1 MSALF
6 YKHYDPRDNGDQI
19 LKQYKLATL
28 SLMLARVVYT
38 INWFNIASIFYL
50 IASDFREDIAM
61 LGIISASFLLGV
73 GLFQVPAGIMAAKF
87 GPRKIAIYGI
97 MIASSAALVTGLASD
112 TTQIIVLRFIIGI
125 GMACFFGPSVI
136 LVSKYLGKESEGLG
150 IGLLNS
156 AHALGGIVGLFGWV
170 VLAEFVGW
178 RATLI
183 LSGGLGISTAIML
196 GSTLLRDVDEIKKE
210 FKLKLSHVLDTL
222 FNKSLIILGL
232 TLLGFQAGSS
242 MILTFSV
249 FYFVDNLKIKPIDAG
264 LIGSLSL
271 VVGLLSSPFFGRLYD
286 KIGNAR
292 KLLFIS
298 GILSASSLIGFA
310 TDSLYVIIVSI
321 IVSGFFLSA
330 GFVIVYAK
338 AKEIN
343 KALPQY
349 QTLAVGF
356 VNGVSLFG
364 VFWVPVLFSSI
375 VSTLGYEIAWL
386 LGCLVVILLI
396 LPVVRLK

>member
-1 MSALF
+1 
-6 YKHYDPRDNGDQI
+6 
-19 LKQYKLATL
+19 
-28 SLMLARVVYT
+28 MLARVVYT

-50 IASDFREDIAM
+50 IASDFREDIAI
-61 LGIISASFLLGV
+61 LGIISASFLLAV
-73 GLFQVPAGIMAAKF
+73 GLFQVPAGIMAAKY

-136 LVSKYLGKESEGLG
+136 LVSRYLGKESEGLG

-170 VLAEFVGW
+170 LLAEFVGW

-196 GSTLLRDVDEIKKE
+196 SSTLLRDVDQITKE
-210 FKLKLSHVLDTL
+210 FKLKVSHVFDTL
-222 FNKSLIILGL
+222 FNRSLIILGL

-242 MILTFSV
+242 LILTFSV
-249 FYFVDNLKIKPIDAG
+249 FYFVDNLKINPIEAG

-271 VVGLLSSPFFGRLYD
+271 VVGLLSSPFFGKLYD

-298 GILSASSLIGFA
+298 GIISASSLVGFA
-310 TDSLYVIIVSI
+310 TDSLYVIIVSV
-321 IVSGFFLSA
+321 IVAGFFLSA

-375 VSTLGYEIAWL
+375 ISRLGYEIAWF

-396 LPVVRLK
+396 LPVIRLK

>member
-1 MSALF
+1 MDSSD
-6 YKHYDPRDNGDQI
+6 HI

-61 LGIISASFLLGV
+61 LGIISASFLFGV

-97 MIASSAALVTGLASD
+97 MIASAAALVTGFAND
-112 TTQIIVLRFIIGI
+112 TTQIIVLRFIIGM

-170 VLAEFVGW
+170 VLAEFLGW

-183 LSGGLGISTAIML
+183 LSGGLGISTAIIL
-196 GSTLLRDVDEIKKE
+196 GSALLRDVDEIKKE
-210 FKLKLSHVLDTL
+210 FKLKVSHVFDTL
-222 FNKSLIILGL
+222 FNRSLIILGF

-242 MILTFSV
+242 MILTFSIY
-249 FYFVDNLKIKPIDAG
+249 YFVDHLKINPIDAG

-271 VVGLLSSPFFGRLYD
+271 VVALLSSPFFGRLYD

-298 GILSASSLIGFA
+298 GILSASSMVGFA

-343 KALPQY
+343 KAQPQY
-349 QTLAVGF
+349 QTLAVSF

-375 VSTLGYEIAWL
+375 VRGLGYEIAWL
-386 LGCLVVILLI
+386 LGSLVVILLI

>member
-1 MSALF
+1 
-6 YKHYDPRDNGDQI
+6 
-19 LKQYKLATL
+19 
-28 SLMLARVVYT
+28 VVYT

-61 LGIISASFLLGV
+61 LGIISASFLLAV
-73 GLFQVPAGIMAAKF
+73 GLFQVPAGIMAARF
-87 GPRKIAIYGI
+87 GPRRISIYGI

-112 TTQIIVLRFIIGI
+112 TSQIIVLRFITGI

-156 AHALGGIVGLFGWV
+156 AHALGGIVGLFGWII
-170 VLAEFVGW
+170 LAEFVGW

-183 LSGGLGISTAIML
+183 LSGGLGISTAILL
-196 GSTLLRDVDEIKKE
+196 GSTLLGEVDEIKKQ
-210 FKLKLSHVLDTL
+210 FKLKVTYIFDTL
-222 FNKSLIILGL
+222 FNRSLIILGL
-232 TLLGFQAGSS
+232 ALLGFQAGSS

-249 FYFVDNLKIKPIDAG
+249 FYFVDNLKINPIDAG

-271 VVGLLSSPFFGRLYD
+271 VVGLFSSPFLGRLYD

-298 GILSASSLIGFA
+298 GILSASSLVGFA
-310 TDSLYVIIVSI
+310 TDSIYVIIFSI
-321 IVSGFFLSA
+321 IVAGFFLSA

-349 QTLAVGF
+349 QTLAVGY

-375 VSTLGYEIAWL
+375 VSGFGYEIAWL

-396 LPVVRLK
+396 LPVVKLK

>member
-1 MSALF
+1 MKSH
-6 YKHYDPRDNGDQI
+6 KI
-19 LKQYKLATL
+19 ATL

-50 IASDFREDIAM
+50 VASDFIEDIAM
-61 LGIISASFLLGV
+61 LGIISASFLVGV
-73 GLFQVPAGIMAAKF
+73 GLFQVPAGIIAAKY

-97 MIASSAALVTGLASD
+97 IIASSAALATGFAANTL
-112 TTQIIVLRFIIGI
+112 QITLLRFIVGL

-156 AHALGGIVGLFGWV
+156 AHALGGIIGLFGWV
-170 VLAEFVGW
+170 MLAEYLGW
-178 RATLI
+178 RAALI

-196 GSTLLRDVDEIKKE
+196 NSASLKDVDEIRNE
-210 FKLKLSHVLDTL
+210 FKIRISHVFSTI
-222 FNKSLIILGL
+222 FNKSLIILGI
-232 TLLGFQAGSS
+232 TLLGFQAGAS

-249 FYFVDNLKIKPIDAG
+249 FYFVDHLKINPVDAG

-271 VVGLLSSPFFGRLYD
+271 IVALISSPFFGKLYD
-286 KIGNAR
+286 RIGNAR
-292 KLLFIS
+292 KLLLIS
-298 GILSASSLIGFA
+298 GITSAASLVGFA
-310 TDSLYVIIVSI
+310 TDSLYVITASI
-321 IVSGFFLSA
+321 LITGFFLSA
-330 GFVIVYAK
+330 GFVVVYAR

-343 KALPQY
+343 KAQPQY
-349 QTLAVGF
+349 QTLAVSF

-375 VSTLGYEIAWL
+375 VSNFGYEIAWL
-386 LGCLVVILLI
+386 LGGLVIFLLI

>member
-1 MSALF
+1 M
-6 YKHYDPRDNGDQI
+6 
-19 LKQYKLATL
+19 KQYKLATL
-28 SLMLARVVYT
+28 SLLLARVVYT

-61 LGIISASFLLGV
+61 LGIISASFLLAV

-97 MIASSAALVTGLASD
+97 MISSSAALVTGLASD

-196 GSTLLRDVDEIKKE
+196 SSTLLRDVDEIKKE
-210 FKLKLSHVLDTL
+210 FKLKVSHVFDTL
-222 FNKSLIILGL
+222 FNRSLIILGL

-242 MILTFSV
+242 MILTFSI
-249 FYFVDNLKIKPIDAG
+249 FYFVDNLKINPIDAG

-298 GILSASSLIGFA
+298 GILSASSLVGFA
-310 TDSLYVIIVSI
+310 TNSIYVIIVSI
-321 IVSGFFLSA
+321 IVTGFFLSA

-375 VSTLGYEIAWL
+375 VRGLGYEIAWL

>member
-1 MSALF
+1 M
-6 YKHYDPRDNGDQI
+6 
-19 LKQYKLATL
+19 KQYKLATL
-28 SLMLARVVYT
+28 SLILARVVYT

-61 LGIISASFLLGV
+61 LGIISASFLFAV
-73 GLFQVPAGIMAAKF
+73 GLFQVPAGIMTAKF

-112 TTQIIVLRFIIGI
+112 TTQIIVLRFIIGM

-210 FKLKLSHVLDTL
+210 FKFKVSHVFDTL
-222 FNKSLIILGL
+222 FNRSLIILGF

-249 FYFVDNLKIKPIDAG
+249 YYFVDHLKINPIDAG
-264 LIGSLSL
+264 LMGSLSL
-271 VVGLLSSPFFGRLYD
+271 VVALLSSPFFGRLYD

-298 GILSASSLIGFA
+298 GILSASSLVGFA
-310 TDSLYVIIVSI
+310 TNSLYVVIVSI
-321 IVSGFFLSA
+321 IVTGFFLSA

-343 KALPQY
+343 KAQPQY
-349 QTLAVGF
+349 QTLAVSF

-375 VSTLGYEIAWL
+375 VRGLGYEIAWL
-386 LGCLVVILLI
+386 LGSLVVILLI
-396 LPVVRLK
+396 LPVIRLK

>member
-1 MSALF
+1 MKSH
-6 YKHYDPRDNGDQI
+6 KI
-19 LKQYKLATL
+19 ATL

-50 IASDFREDIAM
+50 VASDFKEDIAM
-61 LGIISASFLLGV
+61 LGIISASFLIGV
-73 GLFQVPAGIMAAKF
+73 GLFQVPAGIIAAKY

-97 MIASSAALVTGLASD
+97 IIASSAALVTGLANNTS
-112 TTQIIVLRFIIGI
+112 QITLLRFIIGL

-136 LVSKYLGKESEGLG
+136 LVSRYLGKESEGLG

-156 AHALGGIVGLFGWV
+156 AHALGGIIGLFGWV
-170 VLAEFVGW
+170 ILAEHFGW
-178 RATLI
+178 RSTLI
-183 LSGGLGISTAIML
+183 LRGGLGISTAIIL
-196 GSTLLRDVDEIKKE
+196 SSTLLRDADEIRNE
-210 FKLKLSHVLDTL
+210 FKIKVSHVFSTL
-222 FNKSLIILGL
+222 FNKSLIVLGI

-249 FYFVDNLKIKPIDAG
+249 FYFVDHLNINPIDAG

-271 VVGLLSSPFFGRLYD
+271 IVALVSSPFFGKLYD

-292 KLLFIS
+292 NLLLIS
-298 GILSASSLIGFA
+298 GIISASSLVGFA
-310 TDSLYVIIVSI
+310 TDSLYVITASI
-321 IVSGFFLSA
+321 LITGFFLSA

-343 KALPQY
+343 KAQPQY
-349 QTLAVGF
+349 QTLAVSF

-375 VSTLGYEIAWL
+375 VSGVGYEMAWL
-386 LGCLVVILLI
+386 LGALVIILLI
-396 LPVVRLK
+396 LPIVRLK